1 MAASPLPNPA
11 RGEVLLRIDAVPR
24 RLCLTLGALARL
36 EAALDCRE
44 PGALEARLRAL
55 SSADL
60 LTVVAALAVDDDLT
74 PEALAAARLNPVEA
88 AAAVAAAFQEA
99 FA

>member
-1 MAASPLPNPA
+1 MAGLPNPA
-11 RGEVLLRIDAVPR
+11 RGEVVLRVDGTPR

-36 EAALDCRE
+36 EAALDCRA

-55 SSADL
+55 SSSDL
-60 LTVVAALAVDDDLT
+60 ITVVAALAVDEELT
-74 PEALAAARLNPVEA
+74 PAAVAAARLSPVEA